1 MSGAKFLILGV
12 AAVAGIGAV
21 ALVQSELDAARSAGD
36 ATVVVE
42 ETPKLEVLTASRS
55 LRRGENFRNEALEWR
70 EWPADLVAEAFITSE
85 ERPDAMLELEQALA
99 KTDIVEGAP
108 VKDEQLIML
117 DHPGVLSAMLREGMR
132 AFAISIAQE
141 TGAGGFVLPSDY
153 VDVILTRD
161 MEMYVCTPDGEY
173 ETKRYLKA
181 DTLVT
186 TVRVLAVDTAFDAG
200 EEASS
205 AMERTATLEVSP
217 EQAVLLS
224 LAEQAGRLTLAL
236 RGISELIDDTGKPRD
251 QLWPVT
257 ASKLDLAEEALAV
270 AASARAGG
278 APRLAAFKS
287 SISGDGGAPSDADAT
302 DGHGRPMK
310 AEDAVLEALKVEA
323 TSARTARRTM
333 TARRAPSS
341 RCYAAENFP
350 TQSCSEAGSRNAY
363 LVARRRGPAR
373 HEGH

>member
-12 AAVAGIGAV
+12 AAIAGIGAV

-36 ATVVVE
+36 ATVIVE

-70 EWPADLVAEAFITSE
+70 EWPADLVAESFITSE
-85 ERPDAMLELEQALA
+85 ERPDAMLELEMALA

-108 VKDEQLIML
+108 VKVEQMIML

-141 TGAGGFVLPSDY
+141 TGAGGFVLPTDY

-205 AMERTATLEVSP
+205 AMEWTTTLEVSP
-217 EQAVLLS
+217 DQAVLLS

-236 RGISELIDDTGKPRD
+236 RGISELVDDNGKPRD
-251 QLWPVT
+251 ELWPQTV
-257 ASKLDLAEEALAV
+257 SKLDLAEEALAV

-287 SISGDGGAPSDADAT
+287 RFSGDGGAPSDADAT

-310 AEDAVLEALKVEA
+310 AEEAVLAALKVEA
-323 TSARTARRTM
+323 DIS
-333 TARRAPSS
+333 
-341 RCYAAENFP
+341 
-350 TQSCSEAGSRNAY
+350 QDCSKEDDGPKGPVVQM
-363 LVARRRGPAR
+363 LRGGKLSDAIVQ
-373 HEGH
+373 